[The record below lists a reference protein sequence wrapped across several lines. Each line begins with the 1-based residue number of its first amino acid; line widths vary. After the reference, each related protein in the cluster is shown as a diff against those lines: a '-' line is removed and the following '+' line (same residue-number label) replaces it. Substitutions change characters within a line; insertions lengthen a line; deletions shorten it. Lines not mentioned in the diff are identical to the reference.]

1 MTVYRY
7 TACWT
12 SEKACRPP
20 PSDWPT
26 VHGTYERLCTPDGGT
41 VNQVTLPVNTNARKD
56 YGTLRTQLAS
66 SERSL
71 HPDTAQV
78 TEKVGRPA
86 HSVFVT
92 NQFSELL
99 IFLRRAQLLYRS
111 SVLRALL
118 CALLR

>member
-1 MTVYRY
+1 MLDFG
-7 TACWT
+7 
-12 SEKACRPP
+12 KGLPPP